1 MRADGVSAEI
11 SFYPGWMMKNW
22 LSINVDA
29 LIKTAELGDVT
40 QQFNLGMMYMDG
52 RNVARDPAE
61 GMKWLR
67 KAAQQGNASAQ
78 NNIGNFLMRNW
89 HKEIPQD
96 YAEAYFWHSLAAK
109 ADYYNNADEAAKHL
123 TEEQIRQI
131 DQRVSEW
138 KPIPTNPSP
147 ELHFIQTEISDA
159 EVSRAPT
166 LDDFDPISEVID
178 MPISITIKTIPQLSE
193 FKHGEKF
200 TDLPGKNNLEEKKRL
215 KGYLDKLTD
224 KVISEISVN
233 PSKLWLLKQFQIAL
247 IATQEEDTE
256 AQEHFSA
263 ELIKLMNI
271 LGIQNSDGLIEYY
284 RYGDLAYM
292 LHEFKAD
299 KK

>member
-1 MRADGVSAEI
+1 
-11 SFYPGWMMKNW
+11 MKNW

-147 ELHFIQTEISDA
+147 ELHFIQKEISDA